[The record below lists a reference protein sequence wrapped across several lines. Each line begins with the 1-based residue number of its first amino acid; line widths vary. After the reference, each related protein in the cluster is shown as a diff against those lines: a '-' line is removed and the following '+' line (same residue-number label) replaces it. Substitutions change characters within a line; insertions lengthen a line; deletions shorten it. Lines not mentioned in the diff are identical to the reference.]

1 MKRPDIDRLSSIEP
15 VMAFLE
21 PSHSE
26 LAKQIGSF
34 CKHELSNETEP
45 QSDKEARTA
54 ARQWLKLVG
63 GKGVLSPL
71 ALEDL
76 RGFCLT
82 REAIASYSP
91 LVDAVV
97 AIQALVATSL
107 QLAGSKKQQ
116 ALWLDGIVTG
126 QIMAAFAMTEP
137 EAGSDVAAISTTA
150 TKDTNGWVLNGQKH
164 LISNAGI
171 ADLYLVFAA
180 TSLKAGSR
188 GLSAFLVPSNT
199 QGLVYT
205 GTQIAAAGHPLGQI
219 SLKDCSVPSDALLG
233 SLNGGFKLGMMTLDR
248 LRPSVGAAA
257 CGMASRALVESL
269 QHVTSRRQFGEPLE
283 RFQLIRE
290 KIGRMSTLLEAARLL
305 VYRAAWCHDHGKR
318 ITLEAAMAKSFSTE
332 AAQSIIDEGLQIA
345 GGLGVIVG
353 HPLERLYRAVRA
365 LRIYEGTTEIQR
377 LIVAGELLG
386 SQPLGNRDKP
396 S

>member
-1 MKRPDIDRLSSIEP
+1 
-15 VMAFLE
+15 MAFLE

-205 GTQIAAAGHPLGQI
+205 GTQVAAAGHPLG
-219 SLKDCSVPSDALLG
+219 
-233 SLNGGFKLGMMTLDR
+233 
-248 LRPSVGAAA
+248 
-257 CGMASRALVESL
+257 
-269 QHVTSRRQFGEPLE
+269 
-283 RFQLIRE
+283 
-290 KIGRMSTLLEAARLL
+290 
-305 VYRAAWCHDHGKR
+305 
-318 ITLEAAMAKSFSTE
+318 
-332 AAQSIIDEGLQIA
+332 
-345 GGLGVIVG
+345 
-353 HPLERLYRAVRA
+353 
-365 LRIYEGTTEIQR
+365 
-377 LIVAGELLG
+377 
-386 SQPLGNRDKP
+386 
-396 S
+396 